1 MELKEE
7 FFKIPLFIG
16 SFVDVKIPGR
26 QLTDVVQIPAK
37 ALRDRDTVWV
47 VVNKQLQI
55 RNVKIAH
62 IDLDNVYISGGVTIG
77 EKIVISPIKGASKG
91 LKVRIDGDNE
101 IGPERNKEETKKRKF
116 TQSVELIINFK
127 DIDVKKGFAI
137 NEVVQLPKTSSPATV
152 CVIATGDMS
161 QKAKTAKA
169 DVVIG
174 NEELTKYES
183 NKRESRK
190 FINKYDF
197 FLADTKIMPTVGKA
211 LGQLLGP
218 RGKMPTP
225 VPFNASIEAFLA
237 RFRTSIKVR
246 TRASLSISCK
256 IGDES
261 MEDAD
266 LAINANAVLNAI
278 EKKLP
283 NGEKNIKK
291 IMIKT
296 TMGKPIKQVQE
307 VKKKHA

>member
-1 MELKEE
+1 MITEA
-7 FFKIPLFIG
+7 
-16 SFVDVKIPGR
+16 
-26 QLTDVVQIPAK
+26 QLAEIVTK
-37 ALRDRDTVWV
+37 A
-47 VVNKQLQI
+47 
-55 RNVKIAH
+55 
-62 IDLDNVYISGGVTIG
+62 
-77 EKIVISPIKGASKG
+77 
-91 LKVRIDGDNE
+91 
-101 IGPERNKEETKKRKF
+101 KEETKKTKF
-116 TQSVELIINFK
+116 KQSLELIINFK

-137 NEVVQLPKTSSPATV
+137 NEVVQLPKTNSPATV
-152 CVIATGDMS
+152 CVIATGEMS
-161 QKAKTAKA
+161 QKAKAAKA
-169 DVVIG
+169 DSVIG
-174 NEELTKYES
+174 NEELAKFEA

-225 VPFNASIEAFLA
+225 VPFNAPIDAFLA

-266 LAINANAVLNAI
+266 LATNAFTVLNAV

-291 IMIKT
+291 VMIKT
-296 TMGKPIKQVQE
+296 TMGKPVKQVQE
-307 VKKKHA
+307 IKKKYA